1 MSSQPQASPGP
12 PPFARIMQLATG
24 YQISQALHVVAQLGV
39 ADFLKDGPQ
48 SAEELAKATHTNA
61 DALYRILRALASL
74 EVFAE
79 AGPRRFALTP
89 LSESLRSDVPGS
101 LRYLVLFI
109 ADNMHWAVFQNLEH
123 SVQTG
128 QPAFDHVFGQK
139 VFEYLGERP
148 RESLLFDQAMAA
160 LSGSIGPAVAEAYD
174 FSEFQTITDVG
185 GGNGALLAAILNE
198 HSRPRGILFDLPH
211 AIEHA
216 RAAGLL
222 PAGRS
227 ELAVGDFF
235 ESIPAGA
242 DAYVF
247 KSIIHDWPDDKARTI
262 LQICRRAISST
273 GKLLLVEMLI
283 PPDGSPDFS
292 KFLDLEMLAI
302 ASGRERTEDEFRQL
316 LASAGFRLDRIVPT
330 RSSFLII
337 EGSPV

>member
-1 MSSQPQASPGP
+1 MSSQPQAVPGP
-12 PPFARIMQLATG
+12 APFARIMQLATG
-24 YQISQALHVVAQLGV
+24 YQISQALHVVAQLGL
-39 ADFLKDGPQ
+39 ADLLKDGPQ
-48 SAEELAKATHTNA
+48 SAEELAKVTHTNA
-61 DALYRILRALASL
+61 DALYRVLRALASL
-74 EVFAE
+74 GVFAE
-79 AGPRRFALTP
+79 AGPRSFALTP

-101 LRYLVLFI
+101 LRALVLFL
-109 ADNMHWAVFQNLEH
+109 ADNMHWAVFQDLEH

-139 VFEYLGERP
+139 LFQYFGERP
-148 RESLLFDQAMAA
+148 QESLLFDQAMAV
-160 LSGSIGPAVAEAYD
+160 SGSIGPAVAEAYD
-174 FSEFQTITDVG
+174 FSKFHTITDVG

-198 HSRPRGILFDLPH
+198 HSRPRGILFDLQH

-262 LQICRRAISST
+262 LQVCRRAMSST
-273 GKLLLVEMLI
+273 GKLLLVELLI
-283 PPDGSPDFS
+283 PPDSSPDFS

-316 LASAGFRLDRIVPT
+316 LASAGFRLERIVPT
-330 RSSFLII
+330 ESSFSII
-337 EGSPV
+337 EGWPV